1 MKNNMLLYKFLGPFE
16 NFNLKSEEIYYL
28 QLEILFIIY
37 VKKKFLHFK
46 INAVI
51 DMYDRFWKSHFIKC
65 GRYY

>member
-1 MKNNMLLYKFLGPFE
+1 MLLYKFLGPFE
-16 NFNLKSEEIYYL
+16 NFNLKSEEIYLLTTGNFIYYL
-28 QLEILFIIY
+28 C
-37 VKKKFLHFK
+37 KKKILHFK